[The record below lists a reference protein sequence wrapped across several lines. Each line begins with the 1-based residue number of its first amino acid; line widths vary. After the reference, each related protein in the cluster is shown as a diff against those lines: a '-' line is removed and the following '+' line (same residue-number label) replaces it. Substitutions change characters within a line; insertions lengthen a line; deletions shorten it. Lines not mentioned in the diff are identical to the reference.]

1 MTRASHK
8 IEEVMP
14 LSRRRLFALLPAIGL
29 TAPRARPQFPGFGK
43 KKPKE
48 KPTRSVK
55 GQVMDEAEDGLRA
68 VVQLKNT
75 KTLAVKSFHTNDNGD
90 FYFHGLDLNVD
101 YELKAIAVGKESKTR
116 TISTFD
122 ERTELIYNFKLKSVS

>member
-1 MTRASHK
+1 MN
-8 IEEVMP
+8 
-14 LSRRRLFALLPAIGL
+14 LSRRHLFAILPIIGIL
-29 TAPRARPQFPGFGK
+29 APSAYSQFPGFGGK
-43 KKPKE
+43 KKKE

-55 GQVMDEAEDGLRA
+55 GAITDEAEDGLRA

-75 KTLAVKSFHTNDNGD
+75 KTLAVKSFHTNDAGE

-101 YELKAIAVGKESKTR
+101 YELKAISAGKESKTR

-122 ERTELIYNFKLKSVS
+122 ERTELIYNFKLKSVT